1 MGGLT
6 LMQLTLILMA
16 TSTNKSSWVDG
27 AVTVLNPAGVMQ
39 VSLVVDGNSVKVD
52 APIVNVDV
60 SWKGR
65 QNISVDLPNGHGLDV
80 AVKDGDVLVLMPDF
94 TGDGHGIVVQ
104 VNGGNNNDHNED
116 DDNNDQNYYNNNN
129 NNAPPP
135 AWRILMLSCSLY
147 PVS

>member
-1 MGGLT
+1 MAACSGKQSTRKLNRQAMGGLT
-6 LMQLTLILMA
+6 LMQLTLILVA
-16 TSTNKSSWVDG
+16 STNKSSWVDG

-104 VNGGNNNDHNED
+104 VNGGNNNDHNN
-116 DDNNDQNYYNNNN
+116 DDNHNDQNNN

-135 AWRILMLSCSLY
+135 A
-147 PVS
+147 